1 MCGLVGLF
9 GDIDYKG
16 RKAFS
21 IMHHLDVLRGRDGA
35 GIYYS
40 NKKGEGELLKCG
52 GLPEE
57 LYWLHSEKF
66 DDKNILKE
74 TSLNLILGHN
84 RAQTVGKIC
93 DENAHPFEFDRIVGA
108 HNGTLS
114 KYCLN
119 DFPGYHADSVDSEIL
134 FSGIN
139 EMTKGNFPKYPTLN
153 KIINTTFG
161 AMALTWYD
169 KEKKVLHLYRNSQR
183 ELYVTMAADDSVF
196 IWASEP
202 WIIGVACDRVGLKI
216 KKIEKYPEY
225 QHTQLRLKMKGAFG
239 KVKVCRTEKIE
250 REVVTYN
257 YTQNRSEYEKIWEEA
272 MGSNLP
278 PLPPKNHNHNHQHR
292 NEVNP
297 NAPKSFE
304 IYGEQIGVDE
314 YVNRV
319 KLGCCICGSGI
330 TYADRF
336 NIRFLDKVS
345 PVCSECLKGP
355 ILQFM
360 TSAEIETR
368 TERGKDVY

>member
-16 RKAFS
+16 RKAFY

-35 GIYYS
+35 GIFYVD
-40 NKKGEGELLKCG
+40 KKGKGELIKCAG
-52 GLPEE
+52 TPDE
-57 LYWLHSEKF
+57 LHWTFSDKF
-66 DDKNILKE
+66 DEKGILKE
-74 TSLNLILGHN
+74 TNLSLILGHN
-84 RAQTVGKIC
+84 RAQTIGKVC
-93 DENAHPFEFDRIVGA
+93 DENAHPFEYDRVVGA

-114 KYCLN
+114 KYCLS
-119 DFPGYHADSVDSEIL
+119 DFPGYNVDAVDSDIL

-139 EMTKGNFPKYPTLN
+139 EMTKGTFEKYPTLQ

-169 KEKKVLHLYRNSQR
+169 KQKKTLHLYRNSQR
-183 ELYVTMAADDSVF
+183 ELYCTMASDDSVF

-202 WIIGVACDRVGLKI
+202 WMIDIACSRAGIKI
-216 KKIEKYPEY
+216 KKIEKYPES

-239 KVKVCRTEKIE
+239 KVYVSGSEKIE
-250 REVVTYN
+250 REIISYSYSN
-257 YTQNRSEYEKIWEEA
+257 KDYEKIWEEA
-272 MGSNLP
+272 MGGSLP
-278 PLPPKNHNHNHQHR
+278 PLPPKNHNHCNHQHR
-292 NEVNP
+292 NTVNP
-297 NAPKSFE
+297 NSPKFFE
-304 IYGEQIGVDE
+304 VYGERIGVDE

-319 KLGCCICGSGI
+319 KLGCAICGSGI
-330 TYADRF
+330 SYADRF

-345 PVCSECLKGP
+345 PICPECLRGP

-360 TSAEIETR
+360 TSSEIETR